1 MEKGQCACFTE
12 QGCTCPFHGRKS
24 KGHRDVPVKICQKS
38 GNERTFTAL
47 GSKFAFEGSSRVFR
61 EDFSVEV
68 IFGVKGLEGWLLE
81 RSNNSPEN
89 T

>member
-1 MEKGQCACFTE
+1 M
-12 QGCTCPFHGRKS
+12 
-24 KGHRDVPVKICQKS
+24 PVKICQKS
-38 GNERTFTAL
+38 GNERACAAL
-47 GSKFAFEGSSRVFR
+47 GSKFVFEGSSRVFR
-61 EDFSVEV
+61 EDFPMEV